1 MPITIPNYPLPADL
15 PTNWQPNQIVAPDGT
30 AVGLTEQAGYNY
42 LMAAVNLAQTMCNN
56 IILMS
61 NSVTADDAE
70 LEAGLLTI
78 TTSYDIQ
85 DGTCVKFLAPCAS
98 ADVTVGVVVDGVQYE
113 WQDTLG
119 EPLTGVEALF
129 VPGALVGIILDRDNL
144 IAYLVNAAPARGFI
158 PFPAGS
164 PPAQR
169 MPGTLYFSVVADFTG
184 GGE

>member
-15 PTNWQPNQIVAPDGT
+15 PTNWQPDQIVAPDGT
-30 AVGLTEQAGYNY
+30 TVGLTEQAGYNY
-42 LMAAVNLAQTMCNN
+42 LMAAVNAAQTMCNN
-56 IILMS
+56 IILMG

-98 ADVTVGVVVDGVQYE
+98 SDVTVGVVVDGVQYE
-113 WQDTLG
+113 WMDTLG
-119 EPLTGVEALF
+119 EPLTGVEGLF
-129 VPGALVGIILDRDNL
+129 VEGALIGIILDRENL

-158 PFPAGS
+158 PYPANS
-164 PPAQR
+164 PPTQR
-169 MPGTLYFSVVADFTG
+169 IPGALYFSVVANFSAT
-184 GGE
+184 

>member
-15 PTNWQPNQIVAPDGT
+15 PEDWQPQQIVAPDGT
-30 AVGLTEQAGYNY
+30 AVELGTQYGYNY
-42 LMAAVNLAQTMCNN
+42 LMAAVNLAQTTCNN
-56 IILMS
+56 IILMG
-61 NSVTADDAE
+61 NSVTADDAT

-78 TTSYDIQ
+78 TTSYDMQ

-113 WQDTLG
+113 WMDTLG
-119 EPLTGVEALF
+119 EPLTGTEGLF
-129 VPGALVGIILDRDNL
+129 VEGALVGIILDRDNL

-158 PFPAGS
+158 PFPADS

-169 MPGTLYFSVVADFTG
+169 MPGTLYFSVVADFTAN
-184 GGE
+184 

>member
-56 IILMS
+56 IILMG
-61 NSVTADDAE
+61 NSVTADDAQ
-70 LEAGLLTI
+70 LVAGSVSVS
-78 TTSYDIQ
+78 TSYDMQ
-85 DGTCVKFLAPCAS
+85 QGTCVKFLAPCNSEA
-98 ADVTVGVVVDGVQYE
+98 VTVGMVVDGVQYE

-119 EPLTGVEALF
+119 EPLAGIAGLFETGAM
-129 VPGALVGIILDRDNL
+129 VGIILDRENL
-144 IAYLVNAAPARGFI
+144 IAYLVNATPGRGFI
-158 PFPAGS
+158 PYPAAT

-169 MPGTLYFSVVADFTG
+169 APGALYFSVEVDFG

>member
-56 IILMS
+56 IILMG
-61 NSVTADDAE
+61 NSVTADDAQ
-70 LEAGLLTI
+70 LVAGSI
-78 TTSYDIQ
+78 SVSTSYDMQ
-85 DGTCVKFLAPCAS
+85 QGTCVKFLAPCNSEA
-98 ADVTVGVVVDGVQYE
+98 VTVGMVVDGVQYE

-119 EPLTGVEALF
+119 EPLAGIAGLFDTGAM
-129 VPGALVGIILDRDNL
+129 VGIILDRENL
-144 IAYLVNAAPARGFI
+144 IAYLVNATPGRGFI
-158 PFPAGS
+158 PYPADT

-169 MPGTLYFSVVADFTG
+169 VPGALYFSVAVDFG

>member
-15 PTNWQPNQIVAPDGT
+15 PTNWQPDQIVAPDGT

-56 IILMS
+56 IILMG

-70 LEAGLLTI
+70 LVAGSVSVS
-78 TTSYDIQ
+78 TSYDMQ
-85 DGTCVKFLAPCAS
+85 QGTCVKFLAPCNSEA
-98 ADVTVGVVVDGVQYE
+98 VTVGMVVDGVQYE

-119 EPLTGVEALF
+119 EPLAGIAGLFETGAM
-129 VPGALVGIILDRDNL
+129 VGIILDRENL
-144 IAYLVNAAPARGFI
+144 IAYLVNATPGRGFI
-158 PFPAGS
+158 PYPAET

-169 MPGTLYFSVVADFTG
+169 VPGALYFSVEVDFV

>member
-56 IILMS
+56 IILMG

-98 ADVTVGVVVDGVQYE
+98 ADVTVGVVVDGVQYA
-113 WQDTLG
+113 WMDTLG
-119 EPLTGVEALF
+119 EPLVGVEGLF
-129 VPGALVGIILDRDNL
+129 VTGALVGIILDRENL
-144 IAYLVNAAPARGFI
+144 IAYLVNATPGRGFI
-158 PFPAGS
+158 PYPSATS
-164 PPAQR
+164 PAQR
-169 MPGTLYFSVVADFTG
+169 VPGALYFNVVADFSAN
-184 GGE
+184 

>member
-56 IILMS
+56 IILMG

-70 LEAGLLTI
+70 LVAGSVSVS
-78 TTSYDIQ
+78 TSYDMQ
-85 DGTCVKFLAPCAS
+85 QGTCVKFLAPCNSEA
-98 ADVTVGVVVDGVQYE
+98 VTVGMVVDGVQYE

-119 EPLTGVEALF
+119 EPLAGIAGLFDTGAM
-129 VPGALVGIILDRDNL
+129 VGIILDRENL
-144 IAYLVNAAPARGFI
+144 IAYLVNATPGRGFI
-158 PFPAGS
+158 PYPVET

-169 MPGTLYFSVVADFTG
+169 VPGALYFSVEVDFG

>member
-15 PTNWQPNQIVAPDGT
+15 PTNWQPDQIVAPDGT

-42 LMAAVNLAQTMCNN
+42 LMAAVNAAQTMCNN
-56 IILMS
+56 IILMG

-98 ADVTVGVVVDGVQYE
+98 ADVTVGVVVDGVQYA
-113 WQDTLG
+113 WMDTLG
-119 EPLTGVEALF
+119 EPLAGVEGLF
-129 VPGALVGIILDRDNL
+129 VEGALVGIILDRENL
-144 IAYLVNAAPARGFI
+144 IAYLVNATPGRGFI
-158 PFPAGS
+158 PYPSAT

-169 MPGTLYFSVVADFTG
+169 VPGALYFNVEVDFG

>member
-56 IILMS
+56 IILMG
-61 NSVTADDAE
+61 NSVTADDAQ
-70 LEAGLLTI
+70 LVAGSVSVS
-78 TTSYDIQ
+78 TSYDMQ
-85 DGTCVKFLAPCAS
+85 QGTCVKFLAPCNS
-98 ADVTVGVVVDGVQYE
+98 ELVTVGMVVDGVQYE

-119 EPLTGVEALF
+119 EPLAGIAGLFETGAM
-129 VPGALVGIILDRDNL
+129 VGIILDRENL
-144 IAYLVNAAPARGFI
+144 IAYLVNATPGRGFI
-158 PFPAGS
+158 PYPAET

-169 MPGTLYFSVVADFTG
+169 VPGALYFSVEVYFG

>member
-56 IILMS
+56 IILMG

-70 LEAGLLTI
+70 LVAGSVSVS
-78 TTSYDIQ
+78 TSYDMQ
-85 DGTCVKFLAPCAS
+85 QGTCVKFLAPCNS
-98 ADVTVGVVVDGVQYE
+98 ELVTVGMVVDGVQYE

-119 EPLTGVEALF
+119 EPLAGIAGLFETGAM
-129 VPGALVGIILDRDNL
+129 VGIILDRENL
-144 IAYLVNAAPARGFI
+144 IA
-158 PFPAGS
+158 
-164 PPAQR
+164 
-169 MPGTLYFSVVADFTG
+169 
-184 GGE
+184 

>member
-56 IILMS
+56 IILMG
-61 NSVTADDAE
+61 NSVTADDAQ
-70 LEAGLLTI
+70 LVAGSVSVS
-78 TTSYDIQ
+78 TSYDMQ
-85 DGTCVKFLAPCAS
+85 QGTCVKFLAPCNSEA
-98 ADVTVGVVVDGVQYE
+98 VTVGMVVDGVQYE

-119 EPLTGVEALF
+119 EPLAGIAGLFETGAM
-129 VPGALVGIILDRDNL
+129 VGIILDRENL
-144 IAYLVNAAPARGFI
+144 IAYLVNATPGRGFI
-158 PFPAGS
+158 PYPAET

-169 MPGTLYFSVVADFTG
+169 VPGALYFSVEVDFV

>member
-56 IILMS
+56 IILMG
-61 NSVTADDAE
+61 NSVTADDAQ
-70 LEAGLLTI
+70 LVAGSVSVS
-78 TTSYDIQ
+78 TSYDMQ
-85 DGTCVKFLAPCAS
+85 QGTCVKFLAPCNSEA
-98 ADVTVGVVVDGVQYE
+98 VTVGMVVDGVQYE

-119 EPLTGVEALF
+119 EPLAGIAGLFETGAM
-129 VPGALVGIILDRDNL
+129 VGIILDRENL
-144 IAYLVNAAPARGFI
+144 IAYLVNATPGRGFI
-158 PFPAGS
+158 PYPAETQ
-164 PPAQR
+164 PAQR
-169 MPGTLYFSVVADFTG
+169 VPGALYFSVEVDFR

>member
-15 PTNWQPNQIVAPDGT
+15 PTNWQPDQIVAPDGT
-30 AVGLTEQAGYNY
+30 TVGLTEQAGYNY

-56 IILMS
+56 IILMG

-98 ADVTVGVVVDGVQYE
+98 ADVAVGVVVDGVQYE

-119 EPLTGVEALF
+119 EPLTGTEGLF
-129 VPGALVGIILDRDNL
+129 VEGALVGIILDRDNL
-144 IAYLVNAAPARGFI
+144 IAYLVNAAPGRGFI
-158 PFPAGS
+158 PYPSAT

-169 MPGTLYFSVVADFTG
+169 VPGALYFNVVADFSAN
-184 GGE
+184 

>member
-56 IILMS
+56 IILMG
-61 NSVTADDAE
+61 NSVTADDAQ
-70 LEAGLLTI
+70 LVAGSVSVS
-78 TTSYDIQ
+78 TSYDMQ
-85 DGTCVKFLAPCAS
+85 QGTCVKFLAPCDS
-98 ADVTVGVVVDGVQYE
+98 ELVTVGMVVDGVQYE

-119 EPLTGVEALF
+119 EPLAGIAGLFETGAM
-129 VPGALVGIILDRDNL
+129 VGIILDRENL
-144 IAYLVNAAPARGFI
+144 IAYLVNATPGRGFI
-158 PFPAGS
+158 PYPAET

-169 MPGTLYFSVVADFTG
+169 VPGSLYFSVEVDFG

>member
-56 IILMS
+56 IILMG
-61 NSVTADDAE
+61 NSVTADDAQ
-70 LEAGLLTI
+70 LVAGSVSVS
-78 TTSYDIQ
+78 TSYDMQ
-85 DGTCVKFLAPCAS
+85 QGTCVKFLAPCNSEA
-98 ADVTVGVVVDGVQYE
+98 VTVGMVVDGVQYE

-119 EPLTGVEALF
+119 EPLAGIAGLFETGAM
-129 VPGALVGIILDRDNL
+129 VGIILDRENL
-144 IAYLVNAAPARGFI
+144 IAYLVNATPGRGFI
-158 PFPAGS
+158 PYPADT

-169 MPGTLYFSVVADFTG
+169 VPGALYFSVEVAFG

>member
-30 AVGLTEQAGYNY
+30 DVGLTEQAGYNY

-56 IILMS
+56 IILMG
-61 NSVTADDAE
+61 NSVTADDAQ
-70 LEAGLLTI
+70 LVAGSVSVS
-78 TTSYDIQ
+78 TSYDMQ
-85 DGTCVKFLAPCAS
+85 QGTCVKFLAPCAS

-119 EPLTGVEALF
+119 EPLAGIAGLF
-129 VPGALVGIILDRDNL
+129 DSGAMVGIILDRENL
-144 IAYLVNAAPARGFI
+144 IAYLVNATPGRGFI
-158 PFPAGS
+158 PYPSAT

-169 MPGTLYFSVVADFTG
+169 VPGALYFNVVADFSAN
-184 GGE
+184 